1 MAESQEDLVYAAF
14 MLLALYLYLLST
26 LDVQK
31 FSNYAEH
38 KIEVVGKITAM
49 HLSLLGATLI
59 FNHTLHTQKHMRH
72 WAFIIA
78 YIGAGIY
85 TAVRFFSDLQM
96 AVTHDSYALLLTTYS
111 VPVLYFTSLAYS
123 PERP

>member
-1 MAESQEDLVYAAF
+1 MAKAQEDLVYAAF
-14 MLLALYLYLLST
+14 MMLALYLYLLSS

-38 KIEVVGKITAM
+38 KTEIIGKITAM
-49 HLSLLGATLI
+49 HFSLLGATII
-59 FNHTLHTQKHMRH
+59 FNHTLYRQKHVLH

-85 TAVRFFSDLQM
+85 TAVRLFSDLQM
-96 AVTHDSYALLLTTYS
+96 AGTYGGYTLTAAAYS
-111 VPVLYFTSLAYS
+111 MPVLFFTSSAYR

>member
-1 MAESQEDLVYAAF
+1 MAEAQEDLVYAAF

-38 KIEVVGKITAM
+38 KIEIIGKIITM

-59 FNHTLHTQKHMRH
+59 FNHMLHTQKHMRH

-96 AVTHDSYALLLTTYS
+96 AETYGGYALLLATYS
-111 VPVLYFTSLAYS
+111 APVLYFTSSAYRS
-123 PERP
+123 ERP

>member
-1 MAESQEDLVYAAF
+1 MAEAQEDLVYVAF

-38 KIEVVGKITAM
+38 KIEVIGKITAM

-59 FNHTLHTQKHMRH
+59 FNYTLYTQKHMRH
-72 WAFIIA
+72 WALIIA

-85 TAVRFFSDLQM
+85 TAVRFFSDLQ
-96 AVTHDSYALLLTTYS
+96 TETYGSYALLLATYS
-111 VPVLYFTSLAYS
+111 APVLYFTSLAYR